1 MKNTYFK
8 TTTETQTEKAI
19 KELLKDLNLFAR
31 TSISEGWENSVI
43 LIAENLTGTYEIK
56 FTKVNDDLCNIIETL
71 VNLDWET
78 DDDGEILDFINQ
90 NYRWF

>member
-8 TTTETQTEKAI
+8 TTTEGQTAKAAI
-19 KELLKDLNLFAR
+19 ELLTKNLCLFAR
-31 TSISEGWENSVI
+31 ISISEGENSVI

-56 FTKVNDDLCNIIETL
+56 SKSNDDLCNIIEKL

-78 DDDGEILDFINQ
+78 DDDGGILNFINQ
-90 NYRWF
+90 NYKGF

>member
-8 TTTETQTEKAI
+8 TTTKEQTAKAAR
-19 KELLKDLNLFAR
+19 ELTKNLNLFAR
-31 TSISEGWENSVI
+31 ISISEAGENSVI
-43 LIAENLTGTYEIK
+43 LIAENLTGTYEMK
-56 FTKVNDDLCNIIETL
+56 FAKVNDDLCNIIEKL

-90 NYRWF
+90 NYKWF